1 MRRVI
6 TMDSTIKHD
15 KHDKHGSLPMGPL
28 TRACTCGQ
36 QLDMYACAHCPRC
49 GRTLTR
55 R

>member
-15 KHDKHGSLPMGPL
+15 KYASRPLRPQRPL

-36 QLDMYACAHCPRC
+36 QLDMYARAHCPRC

>member
-15 KHDKHGSLPMGPL
+15 THASRPLRPLP
-28 TRACTCGQ
+28 RACTCGQ
-36 QLDMYACAHCPRC
+36 QLDMYARAHCPRC

>member
-6 TMDSTIKHD
+6 TMDSTIEHD
-15 KHDKHGSLPMGPL
+15 KPPLRPL

-36 QLDMYACAHCPRC
+36 QLDMYARAHCPRC